1 MGASI
6 AAGVSSID
14 RKAPGSADQDP
25 SFVTVGYSI
34 AGLNLGYG
42 QYDDDDAATNGEETS
57 MGVNT
62 DMMGMTVGVT
72 FAERD
77 TSTVDTDYTL
87 YSLSKG
93 MGAATFGV
101 DYLETDP
108 SNASASDTISFTYSV
123 GF

>member
-1 MGASI
+1 
-6 AAGVSSID
+6 
-14 RKAPGSADQDP
+14 
-25 SFVTVGYSI
+25 
-34 AGLNLGYG
+34 
-42 QYDDDDAATNGEETS
+42 